1 MKSHKLIHLHPT
13 RKGMLDANQE
23 TYNNS
28 SRIVLHA
35 APAMHC
41 PYDSLYSFRSSRPIP
56 HQLVEPPL
64 NCNYSEV
71 TLPWQGLD
79 VLFYLTN
86 GSSLC
91 RHALQ
96 ALLATCL
103 ELKCQKFRGKGKCG
117 WLVRTSVPSECA
129 TFRKSPEMVQATTCL
144 NIEISHLIKHS
155 SNVIEAQQFL
165 YTSILSSAPSRQGH
179 HSCRRT
185 SCTF

>member
-1 MKSHKLIHLHPT
+1 M
-13 RKGMLDANQE
+13 
-23 TYNNS
+23 
-28 SRIVLHA
+28 
-35 APAMHC
+35 
-41 PYDSLYSFRSSRPIP
+41 SFCSSRPIP

-64 NCNYSEV
+64 NCNCSEV
-71 TLPWQGLD
+71 TLPWRSPLHST
-79 VLFYLTN
+79 TN
-86 GSSLC
+86 GPMGPAYAAMPCKRFSQRAWNWNARNSEV
-91 RHALQ
+91 RDS
-96 ALLATCL
+96 
-103 ELKCQKFRGKGKCG
+103 G

-185 SCTF
+185 SCTFWKRDAAKGDEITQGVWIKLRM